1 MKKIKLILIL
11 ACVFM
16 VNVAS
21 MCSSDDSSSSSSS
34 SPSTS
39 QVTQSVTNGNWTVTL
54 YNESGSIHT
63 SDFSGYAFNF
73 ASSGDMTAVNGSSI
87 QTGSWSTYR
96 DSSRTKM
103 DIGFSAVSGSFESI
117 SEDWDVLSTSS
128 TKIELKHTSGGDG
141 SVDYLTFEKI

>member
-1 MKKIKLILIL
+1 MKKLKLIVLL
-11 ACVFM
+11 AGVFM

-34 SPSTS
+34 PSTT
-39 QVTQSVTNGNWTVTL
+39 QVTQSVTSGNWLVTL
-54 YNESGSIHT
+54 YNESGSVHT

-73 ASSGDMTAVNGSSI
+73 DASGDLAAAKGSSV
-87 QTGSWSTYR
+87 QTGTWSTYR
-96 DSSRTKM
+96 DSGKTKM
-103 DIGFSAVSGSFESI
+103 NIGFSASSGSFESI

-128 TKIELKHTSGGDG
+128 NKIELKHTSGGDG